1 MPQGERAAPPLK
13 VPRTV
18 TGDAPDGRGG
28 NRTLTGT
35 YELVHTSRH
44 PSLTRAMIPEVQVFA
59 QVAAISVGIIAA
71 ACGISVATYRSVKR
85 IDRTNLAPSA
95 ELQGQME
102 QLQQSVDSIAVEVER
117 IAEAQRYMARLES
130 ERDARQALPLQS

>member
-1 MPQGERAAPPLK
+1 
-13 VPRTV
+13 
-18 TGDAPDGRGG
+18 
-28 NRTLTGT
+28 
-35 YELVHTSRH
+35 
-44 PSLTRAMIPEVQVFA
+44 MIPEVQVFA

-85 IDRTNLAPSA
+85 IDRQTVAPSA
-95 ELQGQME
+95 ELQGQIE

-130 ERDARQALPLQS
+130 ERDARQALPLS